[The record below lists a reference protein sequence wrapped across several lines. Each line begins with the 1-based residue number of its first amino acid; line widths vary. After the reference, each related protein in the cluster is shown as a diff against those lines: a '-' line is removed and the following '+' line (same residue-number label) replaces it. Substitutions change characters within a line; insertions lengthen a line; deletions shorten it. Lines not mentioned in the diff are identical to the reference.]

1 MAKIKKTLPWLCI
14 AAVVLWTLFGV
25 PDRSLRAQ
33 GSSGPDAGV
42 IAKIEAVLENQ
53 KTILDNLASIKED
66 LRIIK
71 IRITQQQ

>member
-14 AAVVLWTLFGV
+14 AVVVLWTLFGA
-25 PDRSLRAQ
+25 PDRALRAQ
-33 GSSGPDAGV
+33 SSSGPDAGV
-42 IAKIEAVLENQ
+42 IAKLEAVLENQ
-53 KTILDNLASIKED
+53 KTILDNLASMKED

>member
-1 MAKIKKTLPWLCI
+1 MAKIKKALPWLCI

-33 GSSGPDAGV
+33 GSSEADSDIG
-42 IAKIEAVLENQ
+42 AKLDTVLENQ
-53 KTILDNLASIKED
+53 KAILFRIASMQDE